1 MQPLVDAKIDGRR
14 ARGERARGA
23 VLDAILDLLQEG
35 DLKPTAE
42 RVAERAG
49 VSLRLVF
56 HHFADLESLYAAA
69 ADRQF
74 ERLRPLIKPIPSD
87 GPFDERLETFLRQR
101 ARLWERVAPVR
112 RASLLLE
119 PFSDAIRER
128 LNGAHAL
135 ARDEV
140 ATVFRCEIDRL
151 PRGQRFEAV
160 AALDVASSWQTWESL
175 RRHQGLSIEVA
186 RRIVAH
192 MIAALLAAQR

>member
-1 MQPLVDAKIDGRR
+1 MELVATGKIDGRR
-14 ARGERARGA
+14 ARGERART
-23 VLDAILDLLQEG
+23 VVVDAILDLLQEG

-87 GPFDERLETFLRQR
+87 GSFDERLETFLRQR
-101 ARLWERVAPVR
+101 VRMWERIAPAR
-112 RASLLLE
+112 RAALLFE
-119 PFSDAIRER
+119 PFSKELARR
-128 LNGAHAL
+128 LEYARTV

-140 ATVFRCEIDRL
+140 GAVFRQEIERF
-151 PRGQRFEAV
+151 PRGDRKDV
-160 AALDVASSWQTWESL
+160 MSALDAASSWQTWEVL
-175 RRHQGLSIEVA
+175 RRHQGLSIENARRVVA
-186 RRIVAH
+186 RLISG
-192 MIAALLAAQR
+192 ALA